1 LHLGFFIFRQL
12 FRLKISVSSLKRI
25 YMSVSNMLATPTHL
39 GAIEIKNRLVMA
51 PLTRMRAIE
60 GDVPNPLAKTYY
72 SQRAGAGLI
81 ISEATQISP
90 LGKGYP
96 ATPGIYSAEQTRA
109 WKEIVDAVHA
119 KGGKIVAQLWHV
131 GRISHS
137 SLHPEQGLPVAPS
150 AIAPA
155 GKTMTASWQMAEY
168 ETPRSMTLEDIAQLK
183 KDFVA
188 AARNAQSAGFDGIEI
203 HAANGYL
210 LDQFL
215 QDQSNQRTDGYGGP
229 IKNRIRL
236 LSEVLESVST
246 VFPYDRIGVRLSPY
260 GTFND
265 MSDSNPVELFNAVIE
280 QLNTYGLGYLHM
292 IEPRSST
299 AGGNDQ
305 VSESAPITA
314 SMFRKSFKGA
324 FISAGG
330 YDRAL
335 GEQAIAENAADAIA
349 YGRLYISNPD
359 LAERFALNAPLTP
372 YNRATFYGGAE
383 AGYTDYPSL

>member
-1 LHLGFFIFRQL
+1 
-12 FRLKISVSSLKRI
+12 
-25 YMSVSNMLATPTHL
+25 MSVSNMLASPTHL
-39 GAIEIKNRLVMA
+39 GAIEIKNRVVMA
-51 PLTRMRAIE
+51 PLTRMRAID

-72 SQRAGAGLI
+72 SQRAGSGLI
-81 ISEATQISP
+81 ISEATQVSP

-96 ATPGIYSAEQTRA
+96 ATPGIYSAEQTQA

-119 KGGKIVAQLWHV
+119 KGGKMIAQLWHV

-150 AIAPA
+150 ALAPA
-155 GKTMTASWQMAEY
+155 GKTMSASWQMEAY

-183 KDFVA
+183 KDFAVA
-188 AARNAQSAGFDGIEI
+188 AQNAKEAGFDGIEV

-215 QDQSNQRTDGYGGP
+215 QDQSNHRTDAYGGS
-229 IKNRIRL
+229 IENRVRL
-236 LSEVLESVST
+236 LAEVLESVST

-265 MSDSNPVELFNAVIE
+265 MSDSNPVALFNAVIE
-280 QLNTYGLGYLHM
+280 KLNTCGLAYLHM
-292 IEPRSST
+292 IEPRATS

-305 VSESAPITA
+305 VTEAAPITA
-314 SMFRKSFKGA
+314 SMFKKAFKGA

-330 YDRAL
+330 FDRTL
-335 GEQAIAENAADAIA
+335 GEQAISEGTADAVA

-359 LAERFALNAPLTP
+359 LAERFARNAALTP

-383 AGYTDYPSL
+383 EGYTDYPALSV